1 MFYLQCITRIQ
12 LLSNIML
19 QQPSLTSNNS
29 VTSFILCLS
38 GKLRIY
44 MIGYYNSSCFK
55 KCLELRILITHV
67 YV

>member
-44 MIGYYNSSCFK
+44 IHI
-55 KCLELRILITHV
+55 LLAIVHVLRSVWSYV
-67 YV
+67 Y